1 MGSHESF
8 TAPARY
14 VTVRDQSPGP
24 WCVLGRMPEH
34 VSIFQL
40 LGVGLLALLTVAWVI
55 GLALVLRA
63 SRPTIAPWPTGP
75 ALPALPHQ
83 RQAPPHL
90 ESVQLTPAEQDA
102 FAGLVRRLS
111 DGR

>member
-1 MGSHESF
+1 
-8 TAPARY
+8 
-14 VTVRDQSPGP
+14 
-24 WCVLGRMPEH
+24 MPED

-40 LGVGLLALLTVAWVI
+40 VGVGLLALLTVAWVI
-55 GLALVLRA
+55 GLVRVLRA
-63 SRPTIAPWPTGP
+63 SRPDAARWPADP
-75 ALPALPHQ
+75 ALSALPQQ
-83 RQAPPHL
+83 RQAVPHL